1 VRRAIAEAMTA
12 SLATAAQ
19 LTSVIEA
26 DVTDLMALRAAR
38 REAFRATHGV
48 DLSPLPLIARVV
60 CDALVRHPVL
70 NASIDLDAGTIA
82 YHRDV
87 NLGIAVD
94 TERGLLVPNLR
105 AAQDLDVVGLALG
118 IADLAERSRGR
129 RLLPDDVA
137 GGTFTL
143 TNTGSRGTLFDTPI
157 LNPPE
162 VGILGTGA
170 IERRPAVMEDGSI
183 AVRHRLYLSLT
194 YDHRL
199 VDGADAARFLTDV
212 AEGLATRDLSDELA

>member
-1 VRRAIAEAMTA
+1 MTA

-19 LTSVIEA
+19 LTSVVEA
-26 DVTDLMALRAAR
+26 DVTDLMALRDAR
-38 REAFRATHGV
+38 RESFRAAHGI
-48 DLSPLPLIARVV
+48 DLSPLPLIARVL
-60 CDALVRHPVL
+60 CEALLRHPVL
-70 NASIDLDAGTIA
+70 NASIDLAAGTIT
-82 YHRDV
+82 YHADV

-94 TERGLLVPNLR
+94 TDRGLLVPNLK
-105 AAQDLDVVGLALG
+105 AAQHLDVAGLARG

-129 RLLPDDVA
+129 RLMPDDIA

-143 TNTGSRGTLFDTPI
+143 TNTGSRGTLLDTPI

-162 VGILGTGA
+162 AGILGTGA
-170 IERRPAVMEDGSI
+170 IERRPAVMADGSI

-212 AEGLATRDLSDELA
+212 AEGLATRDLSGELP